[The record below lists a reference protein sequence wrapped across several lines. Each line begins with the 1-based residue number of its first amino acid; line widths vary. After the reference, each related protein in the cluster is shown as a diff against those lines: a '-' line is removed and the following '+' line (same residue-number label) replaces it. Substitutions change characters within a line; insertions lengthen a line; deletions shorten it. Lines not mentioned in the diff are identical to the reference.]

1 MRKDL
6 FMDPRELAMQ
16 RAQYRQQLR
25 LEELD
30 RMRNNE
36 DAAVIIAPG
45 KGCGHCLLVGQSVPS
60 MACLNDCCL
69 NPKTYAYLPIHL
81 DHDNQRP
88 SWCRGFEAREIDTT
102 NEPTEQQELQLQEEN
117 HGDTTADHQVL

>member
-6 FMDPRELAMQ
+6 FMEPRELAMM
-16 RAQYRQQLR
+16 RAQKRQQLR

-36 DAAVIIAPG
+36 DAAVISAPG
-45 KGCGHCLLVGQSVPS
+45 KGCGHCLLACRSVPS
-60 MACLNDCCL
+60 ATDPVDCCRK
-69 NPKTYAYLPIHL
+69 PYAYLPIHL
-81 DHDNQRP
+81 DLNNQRP
-88 SWCRGFEAREIDTT
+88 PWCKGFEAREIDTT

-117 HGDTTADHQVL
+117 YGYTTADDQVF